1 MIVLSVGHAPC
12 HATATSASSASFS
25 DAHAPGAMN
34 VMYRSALKGRNDGA
48 VSSKSACTSRHA
60 IRHQYGATHTERE
73 GDGTCMGGLPHEH
86 DGVQRL
92 ERREARRDRGDQRGG
107 RPGVKRHDRQ
117 PAQRAGR
124 QQERVERGGG
134 VPGGDRHGHALHRP
148 AAHEG
153 GGETRRGEHGAK
165 VRQARECAG
174 GEGTGVHGVQPAEAD
189 LAEVGL
195 GLEEARE
202 QGFAAHR
209 GREGA
214 EGKGAAVEDPG
225 EAGRDVGDR
234 EFEAEVDE
242 MVEPLERAVE
252 EAEKVGCQD
261 VVGPFEV
268 ESADEWGVEVVAREG
283 LDEPQGLLGRD
294 INQRTVQNASD
305 DRVEDRVDS
314 EQRDEIAPRYVPEN
328 EF

>member
-1 MIVLSVGHAPC
+1 
-12 HATATSASSASFS
+12 
-25 DAHAPGAMN
+25 
-34 VMYRSALKGRNDGA
+34 
-48 VSSKSACTSRHA
+48 
-60 IRHQYGATHTERE
+60 
-73 GDGTCMGGLPHEH
+73 MGGLPHEH

-242 MVEPLERAVE
+242 MVEPLERVVE

-268 ESADEWGVEVVAREG
+268 ESADKWRVEVVAREG

-314 EQRDEIAPRYVPEN
+314 EQGDEIAPRYVPEN